1 MSRLKILFF
10 FLLPIVVYSQTGK
23 KQFAF
28 GSLSIKEG
36 LSQNSVISI
45 AQDSIGYLWL
55 ATQDGLNKYNGKSF
69 TVFNKQFEDITRP
82 TFSKLG
88 KVYIDKK
95 NQLWIVSNSGV
106 LEYFNVES
114 KNFIKVLG
122 IQNAS
127 TVFQDKQ
134 LNHYIGTYNKGLF
147 KINAVSKDTIQ
158 VFRGE
163 DRNKTVYDFLEHNDT
178 LYVACSETIFAFS
191 KNTDYKK
198 VKIHNAK
205 NVNFSC
211 LEQSKNGTL
220 WVGTYGHGLFFKTKN
235 SKGFK
240 PISNSGLPSNLNIED
255 LLVDSKNRLWIATYG
270 NGVYLYDLKT
280 GVVSNFLANKENPFD
295 LHYNDILTLF
305 EDNTGVIWIGS
316 DGAGASYYDEHLIK
330 FNVLTNKQ
338 LSKNVNVDVV
348 RSITSNNENL
358 VWVGT
363 SGKGLTYMDIASQTY
378 KTFTESNVIGLNS
391 NRIVSLNFF
400 NQSLWIGHQ
409 GFGLNIFEN
418 GIYKN
423 YPEISDYTIW
433 RIIKASDTSS
443 WLCTERN
450 GLVLFDKEKGILKQF
465 NNSNSK
471 LTSNNIRAM
480 VKGENGTLWIGTE
493 NNGLFKLQTDT
504 GLIIKI
510 NEIADPIKSLLYH
523 KGVLWVGTYG
533 KGLKKYDLASQTTKT
548 YTVEDGMPNNVI
560 YGILCDN
567 EENLWLSSNYGLSKF
582 NTKAASKPV
591 IKNYTDADGLQNL
604 EFNTGA
610 YYQDANGIIYF
621 GGLDGINWFDP
632 NQLTFNST
640 KPKTVISKFEV
651 FSKPYELKENQ
662 TLNFNEN
669 TVTFTFSS
677 LLFSAPDRNQF
688 KYQLVNHDST
698 WVDAGNKHMAH
709 YTNLPSN
716 KYTFKV
722 LSSNYDGVWADV
734 PATYHFT
741 ILKPWY
747 KTNTALTLY
756 LIGFIGSFVLLYRYL
771 KWRWHLKNQLRL
783 EHEETIRLKKLDEFK
798 TKLYTNISHEIRTPL
813 TLILGPVE
821 NQLNKK
827 NISKEDT
834 KELLLV
840 KQNANRLLNLVN
852 QMLDLSI
859 IDSGQKRLKI
869 SKGSLTM
876 LLKQIVEAFQY
887 KASEKNIAIQPAIT
901 PLENVWFDTDIIEKV
916 VSNLLSNAVK
926 YAPNSSKIIFDVQKT
941 NGTMV
946 VSVINKTNQTT
957 VSNLNNLFNR
967 FYRDNEGSD
976 GVGVGLALVRELV
989 TLSKGNIIANNLGV
1003 DKIQF
1008 TVTLP
1013 IEKTAF
1019 NEDELVIETKK
1030 EVQESKVNANVDK
1043 TTEKP
1048 LVLIVEDDPEIRN
1061 FIVSIFKDTY
1071 KIIEAEDGQEGL
1083 SKILKALPDLIVSDV
1098 MMPNKSGIELC
1109 NDIKTNTLTSHI
1121 PVVLLTAK
1129 VGEQNEIEGYKT
1141 GADAYVTKPF
1151 SNEKLKLIVEKLL
1164 ETRQKLK
1171 IHFSKTFSIN
1181 PELAITST
1189 ENDFLKRVQTVLD
1202 EHITNAT
1209 FTSEAFGELMGMSR
1223 TQLHRKLHAIVG
1235 MSTSEFIRSQRLKL
1249 AVKILE
1255 TTDITIAEIAY
1266 SVGFNTP
1273 SYFNKCFKETYG
1285 CTPNE
1290 YLLKD
1295 T

>member
-1 MSRLKILFF
+1 MNRLKILLF
-10 FLLPIVVYSQTGK
+10 FLLPFIIHSQANK

-28 GSLSIKEG
+28 GSLTIKEG

-55 ATQDGLNKYNGKSF
+55 ATQDGLNKYNGKNF

-88 KVYIDKK
+88 KVFIDKK
-95 NQLWIVSNSGV
+95 SQLWIVSNSGV
-106 LEYFNVES
+106 LEYLNSES
-114 KNFIKVLG
+114 NSFIKVPS

-127 TVFQDKQ
+127 TVFQDQQ
-134 LNHYIGTYNKGLF
+134 LNQYIGTYNNGLF
-147 KINAVSKDTIQ
+147 KIDAVSKDTLQ
-158 VFRGE
+158 VFKG
-163 DRNKTVYDFLEHNDT
+163 DDQNKTVYDFLEHNDT
-178 LYVACSETIFAFS
+178 LYVACSESVFAFS
-191 KNTDYKK
+191 KNIDYKK
-198 VKIHNAK
+198 VKVQNSE

-211 LEQSKNGTL
+211 FAKSKNGTL
-220 WVGTYGHGLFFKTKN
+220 WLGTYGQGLFFKTEKSKN
-235 SKGFK
+235 FK
-240 PISNSGLPSNLNIED
+240 PISNNDLPSDLNIED

-270 NGVYLYDLKT
+270 NGVYLYNVET
-280 GVVSNFLANKENPFD
+280 GVVTNFLSNKENPFD

-305 EDNTGVIWIGS
+305 EDNTGVIWFGT

-330 FNVLTNKQ
+330 FNVLTNNQ
-338 LSKNVNVDVV
+338 LPKNVNVDVV
-348 RSITSNNENL
+348 RSITSNNENK

-363 SGKGLTYMDIASQTY
+363 SGKGLTYLDDASQTY
-378 KTFTESNVIGLNS
+378 KTFTESNTIGLNS
-391 NRIVSLNFF
+391 NRIVSLNYF

-423 YPEISDYTIW
+423 YPEISNYTIW

-465 NNSNSK
+465 NTSNSS
-471 LTSNNIRAM
+471 LTSNNVRAM
-480 VKGENGTLWIGTE
+480 TKGKDGILWIGTE
-493 NNGLFKLQTDT
+493 NDGLFKLQIET
-504 GLIIKI
+504 GLVVKI
-510 NEIADPIKSLLYH
+510 NDIPDPIKSLLYH
-523 KGVLWVGTYG
+523 EGALWVGTYG
-533 KGLKKYDLASQTTKT
+533 KGLKKYNSASQITAT
-548 YTVEDGMPNNVI
+548 YTVEDGLPNNVI
-560 YGILCDN
+560 YGILPDN
-567 EENLWLSSNYGLSKF
+567 EGNLWLSSNYGLSKF
-582 NTKAASKPV
+582 NINIDSKAV

-621 GGLDGINWFDP
+621 GGLDGINWFNP
-632 NQLTFNST
+632 NQLTSNSI
-640 KPKTVISKFEV
+640 KPKTVISNFEV
-651 FSKPYELKENQ
+651 FSKPYELKQYQ
-662 TLNFNEN
+662 TLKFNQN

-677 LLFSAPDRNQF
+677 LLFSAPERNQF

-698 WVDAGNKHMAH
+698 WVAAGNNHIAH
-709 YTNLPSN
+709 YTNLPPN

-722 LSSNYDGVWADV
+722 LSSNYDGVWGDV
-734 PATYHFT
+734 PATYSFT

-747 KTNTALTLY
+747 NTNTAWGIY
-756 LIGFIGSFVLLYRYL
+756 IIGFIASIVLLFKYL
-771 KWRWHLKNQLRL
+771 KWRWHLKNQLKL

-859 IDSGQKRLKI
+859 IDSGQKRLKV
-869 SKGSLTM
+869 SRGNLAM
-876 LLKQIVEAFQY
+876 LLRQIVEAFQY
-887 KASEKNIAIQPAIT
+887 KANEKDIKIKSSIVK
-901 PLENVWFDTDIIEKV
+901 LKKVWFDTDVIEKV
-916 VSNLLSNAVK
+916 VSNLLSNAIK
-926 YAPNSSKIIFDVQKT
+926 YAPNASEIMFDAQST
-941 NGTMV
+941 DGIMV
-946 VSVINKTNQTT
+946 LSVINKTNQSPI
-957 VSNLNNLFNR
+957 SNLNKLFNR
-967 FYRDNEGSD
+967 FYQDSEGSD

-989 TLSKGNIIANNLGV
+989 TLSNGNIIANNLGV
-1003 DKIQF
+1003 NKIQF

-1013 IEKTAF
+1013 IEKEAF
-1019 NEDELVIETKK
+1019 NENDLVAEIKQDRLISEINNSSENKS
-1030 EVQESKVNANVDK
+1030 EN
-1043 TTEKP
+1043 P
-1048 LVLIVEDDPEIRN
+1048 LLLIVEDDSEIRN
-1061 FIVSIFKDTY
+1061 FIVSIFTDSH
-1071 KIIEAEDGQEGL
+1071 KIIEAQDGQEGID
-1083 SKILKALPDLIVSDV
+1083 KALKELPDLIISDI
-1098 MMPNKSGIELC
+1098 MMPNKSGTELC
-1109 NDIKTNTLTSHI
+1109 NDIKTNILTSHI

-1129 VGEQNEIEGYKT
+1129 AGEQNEIEGYKT

-1151 SNEKLKLIVEKLL
+1151 SSEKLKLMVEKLL
-1164 ETRQKLK
+1164 ETRDKLK
-1171 IHFSKTFSIN
+1171 VHFSKTFNIN

-1189 ENDFLKRVQTVLD
+1189 ENDFLKQIQTVL
-1202 EHITNAT
+1202 EVHITNTA
-1209 FTSEAFGELMGMSR
+1209 FTSDAFGKLMGMSR
-1223 TQLHRKLHAIVG
+1223 TQLHRKLHTIVG

-1249 AVKILE
+1249 AVKLLK
-1255 TTDITIAEIAY
+1255 TTDVTIAEMAY

-1290 YLLKD
+1290 YLSKNK
-1295 T
+1295 